1 MSPVALDMCKEF
13 RRLEDQ
19 MVDEQR
25 RSPCIHA
32 EFRQRIEV
40 FAMGLE
46 DTRVSKRNIRLAE
59 LSRTGRLRKEM
70 MEREATADRDPQLI
84 DFKRW
89 LKEYEHRPGQPFTES
104 TVTSYYR
111 IVRRLFFDE
120 DDIEAIEGRAV
131 RICRVLRAMP
141 NRNSSRE
148 DEYNAIRRFVEFRRI
163 GDEANDDPNEEDQ
176 RVFKDWLA
184 ENQHQ
189 REVQQNTHPRQQQM
203 DAPFPQRLR
212 ECGMV
217 ETQIEADGNCQFRA
231 LADQLFDGD
240 QERYAEC
247 RAAAISQ
254 LRSEPDRYR
263 EFITEDWETYVSR
276 MENDREWGDNITL
289 QAAADYYEVTAH
301 VYSHDPE
308 MPFPLVLPS
317 QHLDTDRIIRLS
329 HVPEVHYSSVHPSSE
344 ATQQQERQR
353 RA

>member
-1 MSPVALDMCKEF
+1 MSP
-13 RRLEDQ
+13 
-19 MVDEQR
+19 EQG
-25 RSPCIHA
+25 
-32 EFRQRIEV
+32 RQV
-40 FAMGLE
+40 
-46 DTRVSKRNIRLAE
+46 
-59 LSRTGRLRKEM
+59 
-70 MEREATADRDPQLI
+70 
-84 DFKRW
+84 
-89 LKEYEHRPGQPFTES
+89 
-104 TVTSYYR
+104 
-111 IVRRLFFDE
+111 
-120 DDIEAIEGRAV
+120 
-131 RICRVLRAMP
+131 
-141 NRNSSRE
+141 SRE
-148 DEYNAIRRFVEFRRI
+148 
-163 GDEANDDPNEEDQ
+163 Q
-176 RVFKDWLA
+176 STLL
-184 ENQHQ
+184 
-189 REVQQNTHPRQQQM
+189 RQQQM
-203 DAPFPQRLR
+203 DVPFPQRLR
-212 ECGMV
+212 ERGMV

-247 RAAAISQ
+247 RAAAINQ